1 MQIKDVNGLEF
12 SSAKMA
18 IDYAAANR
26 PVVIRVDGRILIV
39 LKHEA
44 DRLTEEGV
52 EFAYLTEYDGRI
64 VTVPVN

>member
-1 MQIKDVNGLEF
+1 MKINDVNALEF
-12 SSAKMA
+12 MSAKMA
-18 IDYAAANR
+18 IDYAAANK
-26 PVVIRVDGRILIV
+26 PVVIRVDGKILIV

-44 DRLTEEGV
+44 DLLAAEGV